1 VLLLCPDVQLALI
14 GIYREISDALTR
26 IPWSVGLGGPKDLPI
41 SSMGTCV
48 LILNGDVLKLSIK
61 TNQKQKQGTLSN
73 LGSWTLKTVFF
84 IKSIFETL

>member
-14 GIYREISDALTR
+14 GIYREISDAFTQ
-26 IPWSVGLGGPKDLPI
+26 IPWPVRQGGPKDLVI
-41 SSMGTCV
+41 SSMETCV

-61 TNQKQKQGTLSN
+61 TNQKQQQGTLSN

-84 IKSIFETL
+84 IKSIFEAL